1 MTDFQLQGGLLL
13 YLHST
18 PCCRKS
24 GASPVRE
31 RTHRLQTLEIFEM
44 EARLLRDA
52 PLVVSLRIAFD
63 GGVFDRLL
71 RGPLA
76 SDGLGLPRDAAD
88 RLLVLLGAG
97 GVVER
102 HGGWHGGWH
111 GDSFGDDLW
120 CLSPDFAVLLGL
132 RATSFAARVR
142 FAALAL
148 ADLLNHSD
156 DWLTQRSRFMQ
167 SAQTFR
173 FFDYGRARETKAA
186 ALEDTAP
193 WVRYV
198 TALTELEGPVLAPH
212 IPVGDCIDLLEIGGN
227 TGAMSLALLARNDRL
242 TATVLD
248 LPAVCRLGEAY
259 VAGHS
264 DAERIAF
271 CAADASRDDWPR
283 PGGRPAQMVLFKSV
297 LHDWEAPAA
306 KKMLQRAFD
315 YLPPGGRVVVCER
328 GTVEDEPFSGAAP
341 CAADLVFAGFY
352 RTPEAYEQ
360 MLAGLGATLGERRS
374 LRLGMTFHI
383 VWGTKP

>member
-1 MTDFQLQGGLLL
+1 LQN
-13 YLHST
+13 
-18 PCCRKS
+18 
-24 GASPVRE
+24 
-31 RTHRLQTLEIFEM
+31 LEIFEM

-52 PLVVSLRIAFD
+52 PLVVSLRLAFD

-88 RLLVLLGAG
+88 RLMVLLGAG

-102 HGGWHGGWH
+102 HGDGLGG
-111 GDSFGDDLW
+111 DLW
-120 CLSPDFAVLLGL
+120 CLSPDFAVLLGV

-156 DWLTQRSRFMQ
+156 DWLTQRARFMQ

-212 IPVGDCIDLLEIGGN
+212 IPVGDCTDLLEIGGN
-227 TGAMSLALLARNDRL
+227 TGAMSLALLALNARL

-248 LPAVCRLGEAY
+248 LPAVCKLGEAY

-271 CAADASRDDWPR
+271 CAADASRDDWPL
-283 PGGRPAQMVLFKSV
+283 PGGRPAQTVLFKSV
-297 LHDWEAPAA
+297 LHDWETPAA
-306 KKMLQRAFD
+306 KEMLRRAFD
-315 YLPPGGRVVVCER
+315 YLPSGGRVVVCER
-328 GTVEDEPFSGAAP
+328 GTVGEEPFSGGAP

-360 MLAGLGATLGERRS
+360 MLAGLGATLGDRRS